1 MARRRRDLSL
11 ADREK
16 LLRELAAF
24 RSETLIPYS
33 ATVPPTSDGYQQA
46 QIVHDALLIW
56 ADSVAGRRD
65 ALLAPPHGTPPV
77 KSKESDAD

>member
-46 QIVHDALLIW
+46 QTVHDALLIW
-56 ADSVAGRRD
+56 ADIVAGQKD
-65 ALLAPPHGTPPV
+65 TLVAPAHSSPAAQQEKTD
-77 KSKESDAD
+77 ED